1 MVHILTER
9 KIFSKVFFTISS
21 RRMVYY
27 TYLDPTSE
35 EYEAENTL
43 FLLIQNKI
51 TLTRKYFEVEK
62 EVLKLESE
70 LKQHIR
76 LNPKYNIDPRKILF

>member
-1 MVHILTER
+1 
-9 KIFSKVFFTISS
+9 
-21 RRMVYY
+21 MVYY

-62 EVLKLESE
+62 EVQKLESE